1 MNYQDAID
9 HVANKLEL
17 PTEVVKEAY
26 ESYWKY
32 IRYTI
37 SELPLKDDLSEEEFN
52 KLKVNFNIPSLGKLA
67 VTWDRYK
74 AIENRYKYAKKLKDG
89 NNNKKD
95 KTTV

>member
-32 IRYTI
+32 IRCTI

-52 KLKVNFNIPSLGKLA
+52 KLRTNFNIPSIGKLSC
-67 VTWDRYK
+67 TYSRYK
-74 AIENRYKYAKKLKDG
+74 AIKDRYKYINKIKNDY
-89 NNNKKD
+89 NNKED
-95 KTTV
+95 KATI